1 MTDCQEEIRGLK
13 KELKRKC
20 KEVESLEY
28 QGYTVGELK
37 CENENLKRELAK
49 LKKEKARPD
58 RVPIPDATKNDR
70 FVYVNG
76 RNGERFSI
84 ILPAGTRIPS
94 LEDAPDFEAPEG
106 PEHVDWLRSI
116 IFALDLEAA
125 SFRNERDELRQKINQ
140 TAVNWR
146 ECFYKEKAMREKA
159 EDELTEMATDI
170 VKAVGA
176 RIPPTK
182 ENS

>member
-37 CENENLKRELAK
+37 CENEDLKRELSE

-94 LEDAPDFEAPEG
+94 LDDAPDFEAPKG
-106 PEHVDWLRSI
+106 PEHVDWMRSI
-116 IFALDLEAA
+116 VLALDRENGEKQSETSSTRLMA
-125 SFRNERDELRQKINQ
+125 S
-140 TAVNWR
+140 
-146 ECFYKEKAMREKA
+146 
-159 EDELTEMATDI
+159 
-170 VKAVGA
+170 
-176 RIPPTK
+176 
-182 ENS
+182 